1 MPRVPWGFKL
11 YSGIRSTMRILL
23 AVFAFAA
30 LAPAADWPRF
40 RGPNGSGVSDAT
52 GLPSEFGPQKNL
64 VWKTALPPGHS
75 SPILAG
81 DRIFVTAYQGDL
93 LLTFSLDR
101 ATGKILWRREAP
113 RDRKDPIDARNSPA
127 SPSPVSD
134 GKNVYTFFG
143 DYGLVSYGPDGD
155 ERWRTPLGP
164 FSNVYGIGASPVLV
178 DDKIVL
184 IIDQSSGS
192 YAAAF
197 GQKDGKLR
205 WKVPRPEALSGASTP
220 GVMRDARGK
229 SLIVAPASFRMD
241 VYSADTGEIVWF
253 MHGLAS
259 EMKSVPIIA
268 GDRIYINGYN
278 TPENDPG
285 RQVILPPFSEVL
297 AKSDANH
304 DGKISV
310 DESPDQR
317 TKTLF
322 KYLDLN
328 GDGALDE
335 REWKIYAA
343 SMSAENSLMALKA
356 DGKGDMTNSAVIWK
370 YHRAVPQLPSLV
382 LYRDVIYMLND
393 SGILTT
399 LNAGTGEV
407 LKQARV
413 RANSDRYFASPVAA
427 DGKVFIAANS
437 GVVVV
442 LKAGGEQEQIA
453 ANNFDEDIFGT
464 PAIADGRI
472 YIRTVSGLYCI
483 GQK

>member
-1 MPRVPWGFKL
+1 
-11 YSGIRSTMRILL
+11 
-23 AVFAFAA
+23 
-30 LAPAADWPRF
+30 
-40 RGPNGSGVSDAT
+40 VSDST
-52 GLPSEFGPQKNL
+52 GLPAEFGPQKNL

-75 SPILAG
+75 SPIVAG
-81 DRIFVTAYQGDL
+81 DRIFLTAYESDL

-113 RDRKDPIDARNSPA
+113 RDRKDPVDARNSPA

-134 GKNVYTFFG
+134 GKNVYAFFG
-143 DYGLVSYGPDGD
+143 DYGLVSYGPDGN

-184 IIDQSSGS
+184 IIDQSGGS

-259 EMKSVPIIA
+259 EMKSVPIID
-268 GDRIYINGYN
+268 GDKIYINGYN

-304 DGKISV
+304 DGKLSV

-356 DGKGDMTNSAVIWK
+356 DGKGDMTSTAVIWK
-370 YHRAVPQLPSLV
+370 YQRAVPQLPSLV
-382 LYRDVIYMLND
+382 LYRGVIYMLND

-399 LNAGTGEV
+399 LNSTSGDV

-413 RANSDRYFASPVAA
+413 RATSDRYFASPVAA
-427 DGKVFIAANS
+427 DGKIFIAANS
-437 GVVVV
+437 GVVSV
-442 LKAGGEQEQIA
+442 LKAGGEQELMA
-453 ANNFDEDIFGT
+453 ANKFDEDIFAT

-483 GQK
+483 GEK

>member
-1 MPRVPWGFKL
+1 MK
-11 YSGIRSTMRILL
+11 ILL
-23 AVFAFAA
+23 ALFA
-30 LAPAADWPRF
+30 LATLTPAADWPRF
-40 RGPNGSGVSDAT
+40 RGPNGSGVSDST
-52 GLPSEFGPQKNL
+52 GLPAEFGPQKNL

-75 SPILAG
+75 SPIVAG
-81 DRIFVTAYQGDL
+81 DRIFLTAYESDL

-113 RDRKDPIDARNSPA
+113 RDRKDPVDARNSPA

-134 GKNVYTFFG
+134 GKNVYAFFG
-143 DYGLVSYGPDGD
+143 DYGLVSYGPDGN

-184 IIDQSSGS
+184 IIDQSGGS

-259 EMKSVPIIA
+259 EMKSVPIID
-268 GDRIYINGYN
+268 GDKIYINGYN

-304 DGKISV
+304 DGKLSV

-356 DGKGDMTNSAVIWK
+356 DGKGDMTSTAVIWK
-370 YHRAVPQLPSLV
+370 YQRAVPQLPSLV
-382 LYRDVIYMLND
+382 LYRGVIYMLND

-399 LNAGTGEV
+399 LNSTSGDV

-413 RANSDRYFASPVAA
+413 RATSDRYFASPVAA
-427 DGKVFIAANS
+427 DGKIFIAANS
-437 GVVVV
+437 GVVSV
-442 LKAGGEQEQIA
+442 LKAGGEQELMA
-453 ANNFDEDIFGT
+453 ANKFDEDIFAT

-483 GQK
+483 GEK